1 MLVLRLIVRLVLVL
15 LLRRVR
21 LRILG
26 LGHGH
31 ILLTLLPWDDHLG
44 LPLLCLRL
52 LLVPRVHLHLLWR
65 VLLLVLLLILRC
77 LAILLVSILRLLW
90 SVLSV
95 RAASVAVL
103 LAISRIHDYYVS
115 CGKVRSPGVVSCH
128 DIVTICEVGD

>member
-52 LLVPRVHLHLLWR
+52 LLVPRVHLYLLWR
-65 VLLLVLLLILRC
+65 VLLLVLLLILRY
-77 LAILLVSILRLLW
+77 LAILLISILRLLW
-90 SVLSV
+90 IVLSV

-103 LAISRIHDYYVS
+103 LAVSRIHGYCIS
-115 CGKVRSPGVVSCH
+115 CDKVRSPGVVSCH
-128 DIVTICEVGD
+128 DIVIVCEVGD

>member
-1 MLVLRLIVRLVLVL
+1 LVLVL

-31 ILLTLLPWDDHLG
+31 ILLALLPWDDHLG
-44 LPLLCLRL
+44 LPLLCLSL
-52 LLVPRVHLHLLWR
+52 LLVPMVHLHLLWR
-65 VLLLVLLLILRC
+65 VLLLVLLLILRS
-77 LAILLVSILRLLW
+77 LAILLISILRLLW

-103 LAISRIHDYYVS
+103 LAVSWIHGYCVS
-115 CGKVRSPGVVSCH
+115 CGKVRSPGVILCH
-128 DIVTICEVGD
+128 DIVTVCEVGD